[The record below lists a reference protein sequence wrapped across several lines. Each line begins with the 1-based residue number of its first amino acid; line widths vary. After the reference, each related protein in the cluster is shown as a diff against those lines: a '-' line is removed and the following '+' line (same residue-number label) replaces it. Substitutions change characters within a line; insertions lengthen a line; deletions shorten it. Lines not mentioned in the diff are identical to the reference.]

1 MIVPMTETKSEP
13 RQPKRFEKK
22 ANIHAISRW
31 KPQRR
36 LQMPLFHCD
45 AGQFPIADLRPD
57 GSLLSI
63 KSIPRETGSVIVF
76 RNFDKK

>member
-31 KPQRR
+31 KPGRR
-36 LQMPLFHCD
+36 LPVPLFHRD

-57 GSLLSI
+57 GSPLFHE
-63 KSIPRETGSVIVF
+63 KHHPENSVSNCFPEF
-76 RNFDKK
+76 R

>member
-31 KPQRR
+31 KPQRG
-36 LQMPLFHCD
+36 LPMPVFHCD
-45 AGQFPIADLRPD
+45 ADQFPIAKL
-57 GSLLSI
+57 
-63 KSIPRETGSVIVF
+63 TT
-76 RNFDKK
+76 